1 MASNPDGTG
10 MSIKMVNTTL
20 ESLGI
25 ADYDVTKDF
34 DISVID
40 KALEKVSSA
49 RSSLG
54 ASSNALSTVINSN
67 SYTALNLT
75 SAQIRIE
82 DLDYPKAIS
91 DLQKERLL
99 EQYKLNM
106 IKKKSEDESLVL
118 RLFR

>member
-40 KALEKVSSA
+40 KE
-49 RSSLG
+49 
-54 ASSNALSTVINSN
+54 
-67 SYTALNLT
+67 
-75 SAQIRIE
+75 
-82 DLDYPKAIS
+82 
-91 DLQKERLL
+91 
-99 EQYKLNM
+99 
-106 IKKKSEDESLVL
+106 
-118 RLFR
+118 FFF